1 MRQAVEVAEVAR
13 AEAAQV
19 DQANAEALAEA
30 AQARKR
36 AQLTAKQAD
45 GLVEEAKTKGGLATQ
60 TLRHA
65 LSHAQ
70 ATLNPRLTAVHAAMG
85 AAAASSARDAKEASE
100 SAAMLRHAESSY
112 EQLESPS
119 DGRAKLPDDTV
130 AEAGTNLEAL
140 RQAAAEAAEQ
150 ADSTSHASDVAS
162 LEVAE
167 VQAELSRV
175 TTSTESTLAEL
186 QSEAAQF
193 VEVVDEFNAAAIR

>member
-13 AEAAQV
+13 AEASQV

-36 AQLTAKQAD
+36 AQLMAKQAD
-45 GLVEEAKTKGGLATQ
+45 GLVEEAKAKGGLATQ
-60 TLRHA
+60 TLRRA

-70 ATLNPRLTAVHAAMG
+70 ATLNPRLAAVRAAMN
-85 AAAASSARDAKEASE
+85 AAAASSSRDAREASE
-100 SAAMLRHAESSY
+100 SAAMLRQAESSY
-112 EQLESPS
+112 EQLESPG
-119 DGRAKLPDDTV
+119 DGRAKLPDDIV

-140 RQAAAEAAEQ
+140 RRAAAEAAEQ
-150 ADSTSHASDVAS
+150 ADSTSQASDVAS

-175 TTSTESTLAEL
+175 TTSTEAALAEL
-186 QSEAAQF
+186 QREATQF
-193 VEVVDEFNAAAIR
+193 VEAVDEFDAAAIR